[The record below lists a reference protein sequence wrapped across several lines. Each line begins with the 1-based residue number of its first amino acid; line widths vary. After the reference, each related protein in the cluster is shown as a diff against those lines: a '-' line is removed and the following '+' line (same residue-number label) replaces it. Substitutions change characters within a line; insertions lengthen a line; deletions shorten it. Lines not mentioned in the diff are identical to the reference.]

1 MNCGKDADR
10 TTAPHM
16 KRRLLLVGGGHSH
29 VEVIRRWGL
38 APEPGVTVTLVS
50 PERHAS
56 YSGMLPGFI
65 AGHYR
70 FDECHIDL
78 EALCRRAGVTRIEDS
93 ISGIDLKRGA
103 AQCGNGAAQPYD
115 ILSIDTG
122 STPVTANIPGADRHG
137 MPVKPVAQFLERWT
151 ALRAAALNAAT
162 DLRIAVVGAGAG
174 GIEVALAMQYR
185 IRADGGRAQFTMVSD
200 GPAILASHPAGVQ
213 RRLAAILRARGI
225 AVRLHVPVRRALP
238 DGLELNDGS
247 LLSATHIVWITGAA
261 APAWPRVSGLQTDD
275 RGFIAVNSSLQS
287 VSHSQVFAAG
297 DVATMIASPRPK
309 SGVYAVRQGPPLAE
323 NLRRALRGES
333 LTAYHPQSTTL
344 ALISAGNRY
353 AVASYG
359 PVAFGGA
366 WVWRW
371 KNRIDQAFM
380 RQYKMTVETGSTGM
394 SSG

>member
-1 MNCGKDADR
+1 
-10 TTAPHM
+10 M

-78 EALCRRAGVTRIEDS
+78 EPLCLRAGVTRIES
-93 ISGIDLKRGA
+93 AISSIDLTRSA
-103 AQCGNGAAQPYD
+103 AQCAGGADQPYD
-115 ILSIDTG
+115 VISMDTG

-151 ALRAAALNAAT
+151 ALRAAARNTAT
-162 DLRIAVVGAGAG
+162 GLRIAVVGAGAG

-185 IRADGGRAQFTMVSD
+185 IHMDGGRAQFTIVSD

-213 RRLAAILRARGI
+213 RRLSAILRARGI
-225 AVRLHVPVRRALP
+225 AVRLHAPVRRALP
-238 DGLELNDGS
+238 DGLDLGDGVR
-247 LLSATHIVWITGAA
+247 LAADHIVWITGAA
-261 APAWPRVSGLQTDD
+261 APTWPRASGLQTDD

-287 VSHSQVFAAG
+287 ISHPQVFAAG

-323 NLRRALRGES
+323 NLRRALRGEP
-333 LTAYHPQSTTL
+333 LMAYHPQSTTL

-366 WVWRW
+366 WVWNW
-371 KNRIDQAFM
+371 KNHIDTAFM
-380 RQYKMTVETGSTGM
+380 QRYHATP
-394 SSG
+394 